1 MDVDSIVS
9 LSVLLIAAFC
19 GGALNSIAGGGS
31 FLTLPALI
39 FTGVPSVAANA
50 TGTMALLP
58 GYLAGAWAYRH
69 DIRPLDNLSLR
80 ALLLTSLIGGASGA
94 SLLLFTS
101 DDTFRALIPW
111 LLVFATTTFVFGPR
125 WLRRRNR
132 SGVPGTIPCIAGV
145 VLVALYGGYFNGG
158 LGIMLLALFGLLGQ
172 TNINS
177 MNGLKNLVSAVLT
190 TIAVVFYA
198 LGGAIVWFEAIVM
211 MAAATTGGYVG
222 ARWARRL
229 AGKQVRYIVILT
241 GITMSIVF
249 FFG

>member
-1 MDVDSIVS
+1 MDIDSIIS
-9 LSVLLIAAFC
+9 LFVLLVAAFG

-31 FLTLPALI
+31 FLTLPALL
-39 FTGVPSVAANA
+39 FAGVPPVAANA

-58 GYLAGAWAYRH
+58 GYLAGAWGYRH
-69 DIRPLDNLSLR
+69 DIRPLENLSLK

-94 SLLLFTS
+94 LLLLFTS
-101 DDTFRALIPW
+101 DATFRALVPW
-111 LLVFATTTFVFGPR
+111 LLVFATTAFVFGPR
-125 WLRRRNR
+125 WVRGSRR
-132 SGVPGTIPCIAGV
+132 SSAPGAVPCIAGV
-145 VLVALYGGYFNGG
+145 ALVALYGGYFNGG

-190 TIAVVFYA
+190 TIAVCFYA

-211 MAAATTGGYVG
+211 MAAATTGGYLG

-229 AGKQVRYIVILT
+229 AGEKVRFIVILT

-249 FFG
+249 FFA